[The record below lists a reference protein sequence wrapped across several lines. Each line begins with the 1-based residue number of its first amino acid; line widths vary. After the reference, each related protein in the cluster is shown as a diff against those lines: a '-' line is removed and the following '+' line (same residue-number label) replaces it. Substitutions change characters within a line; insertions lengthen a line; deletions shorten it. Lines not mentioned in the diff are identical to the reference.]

1 MEIRLFLQED
11 FLNYGIQKYTFWNPD
26 MAPHIVIFGATGTGK
41 TYATKL
47 MLGRISKHIPDS
59 QFFVCDFKGDSDFSF
74 LIGDSRF
81 YRFLDCEKGLS
92 DFYNLF
98 EKWQS
103 GEDISRNPLLLF
115 FDEWASYILN
125 LEKKKAEDEK
135 RKLATLLM
143 LGRSFNVHMF
153 VSQQRV
159 DASYFN
165 AVRDNFNLIIALGNL
180 SAEGKE
186 MMFRE
191 FKDQMKP
198 DRKQGT
204 GYMLTNGTDLT
215 SIVVYHPW
223 IYLQSIDGKKP
234 TTSYRRLCKLSTTVY
249 SLKDTQI

>member
-1 MEIRLFLQED
+1 MEIGLFLQED
-11 FLNYGIQKYTFWNPD
+11 FLNYSIQKYTLWNPAT
-26 MAPHIVIFGATGTGK
+26 APHIVIFGATGTGK

-98 EKWQS
+98 EKRQS
-103 GEDISRNPLLLF
+103 GEDKSRNLLLLF
-115 FDEWASYILN
+115 FDEWASYTLN

-135 RKLATLLM
+135 KKLATLLM
-143 LGRSFNVHMF
+143 LGRSFSVH
-153 VSQQRV
+153 VLISQQRV

-165 AVRDNFNLIIALGNL
+165 AARDNFNEVIALGNL
-180 SAEGKE
+180 SPEGKE
-186 MMFRE
+186 MMFRDY
-191 FKDQMKP
+191 KDKMKP

-215 SIVVYHPW
+215 PIVV
-223 IYLQSIDGKKP
+223 P
-234 TTSYRRLCKLSTTVY
+234 TISDMNRLNNYIKMAVER
-249 SLKDTQI
+249 